1 MTYKP
6 DEIRELI
13 PLYLNKR
20 LSEKER
26 QEFEDVINKY
36 PELKKELK
44 EFLEIRDLYKDL
56 EDEIPQPSDTIYKRI
71 MDNIRPETKTSV
83 IKKKVYL
90 EVLKALFSSPRVSWA
105 VVAVQV
111 IIILF
116 LLIRLPEGDKLKTL
130 TSEYIMQGEGVKIN
144 IVFDEDAKEKE
155 IREILNRTGATVI
168 GGPSE
173 EGLYIIQIK
182 DQDIETKLTV
192 LRNTRIVRFVERS
205 Y

>member
-1 MTYKP
+1 VTYKP